1 MEYWILDFKYSDYP
15 ELLNRKIAVRPCTKL
30 FDLNLYL
37 LISLKSAI
45 YHLSEFENE
54 NAIFAYKYSIDEN
67 MYILKKKVFDFEKKT
82 LRDLFKNINET
93 ISFIYDFGANY
104 EFKIN
109 FIKTCEFPFKRHFI
123 LLDAKGDG
131 IFEDDKSNLNSFL
144 SGELP
149 KSEIYAWNLKIKDLE
164 KYDYFKKIDVETFN
178 ENLPLDFKMIKA
190 EVTKEE

>member
-1 MEYWILDFKYSDYP
+1 MKGFGK
-15 ELLNRKIAVRPCTKL
+15 
-30 FDLNLYL
+30 
-37 LISLKSAI
+37 
-45 YHLSEFENE
+45 
-54 NAIFAYKYSIDEN
+54 
-67 MYILKKKVFDFEKKT
+67 MKVNK
-82 LRDLFKNINET
+82 
-93 ISFIYDFGANY
+93 
-104 EFKIN
+104 
-109 FIKTCEFPFKRHFI
+109 
-123 LLDAKGDG
+123 